1 MEMDTQA
8 TPTPAPAPAP
18 TPAPVPQA
26 VAPVN
31 TSSDSGS
38 ESGGGSITETFK
50 NLNYIQIGFGILGA
64 AALYYAI
71 YYFRYNIQMNK
82 TFVKNVENSIDDLTI
97 KIADVSSVVNK
108 QQQQKQ
114 QQDLGVFV

>member
-1 MEMDTQA
+1 MDTQA
-8 TPTPAPAPAP
+8 APNPAPAPAP
-18 TPAPVPQA
+18 IPQA

-31 TSSDSGS
+31 TSSDSSGS
-38 ESGGGSITETFK
+38 ESKGGSITETFK

-108 QQQQKQ
+108 EQQQKQ